1 MGETYNP
8 EACGALCSVCPL
20 KADRMGGPVAP
31 DLKVGAQFALVA
43 DFPVYED
50 VRVNRPLASAGGMA
64 LNDALNTAGL
74 SRSMA
79 SVHLAVACQPP
90 NNDLKLAQ
98 AKARKAKML
107 DPVVCCAP
115 RLKREL
121 EGQRKIVT
129 LGDSATK
136 SVTGTS
142 MGILSVRGGPRTM
155 PDGTM
160 VLPTVSPGMAIKAR
174 KWLPVMAKDLGRAAR
189 WFMRGSL
196 DWQDPAIQ
204 LFPSVAEVVAFLAQP
219 SAFWS
224 YDIETDAL
232 EPMTA
237 QVRCVGIAT
246 KDAAIVVPLL
256 SMDGMTRWYS
266 EGDLSRVKQI
276 LAAAFIDGR
285 QWVGHNAGYYDRLA
299 MERYLGVTPAP
310 LMDTILLHRLA
321 EPGLPHDLGFVG
333 STWTDVHSWKADN
346 EGRKLANAAR
356 TDRELHHY
364 CALDCVVTARIA
376 TPLARRVLERGQ
388 AAPLPAEPSQ
398 TLLDLDHWAQ
408 GMCVGLHRVGMYV
421 NQQWR
426 ERAEE
431 WLTHES
437 EYLRS
442 QCIEVGEAFGMKS
455 FNPNSG
461 PQMRD
466 LLYARWKLVP
476 EEFTDTGDPSVN
488 DEALRGFVAL
498 KSLSPAQKAFLMLLR
513 RFRKVR
519 NKWLGTY
526 VSPLKQ
532 VRFGGKAWDRDG
544 RIRASWNAHGTLV
557 GRLSCSDPNLQ
568 TIPMLFRD
576 LFQGAPGHE
585 LAGADADQI
594 HLRIIAAR
602 WGVARLLDVFQKGG
616 DPHALAAESIF
627 GERFVKASGHPGKPG
642 GKWSGQAKSMRQI
655 AKTFQYAAAY
665 GAEPSTIQSVLTK
678 AENDRGELINLGLTV
693 RQVTAMREK
702 WLEAMPEFEKGWNM
716 ELTIA
721 ETNAR
726 KGKCDPW
733 GSDPVAGRRRDY
745 PNGIEDERNEITNA
759 PIIMTESAIMHL
771 AVQDLLTEIPWDKWG
786 PGTGIIAQVH
796 DSITVEVPQGMGQW
810 ASEVVAASLT
820 RRIPGLDVP
829 FTATGT
835 FGATW
840 VDA

>member
-1 MGETYNP
+1 MSQPYDA
-8 EACGALCSVCPL
+8 EAAGAMCSVCPL
-20 KADRMGGPVAP
+20 KAHRIGGPVAP
-31 DLKVGAQFALVA
+31 DLKVGAQFAIVG
-43 DFPVYED
+43 DFPVYDD

-64 LNDALNTAGL
+64 LNEALDKVGL

-79 SVHLAVACQPP
+79 SVHLAIACQPP
-90 NNDLKLAQ
+90 GNDLKMVR
-98 AKARKAKML
+98 AKGRKLKML
-107 DPVVCCAP
+107 DPVTCCAP
-115 RLKREL
+115 RLKAEL
-121 EGQRKIVT
+121 EGQKKVIT

-136 SVTGTS
+136 SVTGTA

-155 PDGTM
+155 ANGTM

-174 KWLPVMAKDLGRAAR
+174 KWLPVLAKDLGRAAR
-189 WFMRGSL
+189 WFMRGNL
-196 DWQDPAIQ
+196 DWADPAIY
-204 LFPSVAEVVAFLAQP
+204 LFPNVDEVAAFLAKDA
-219 SAFWS
+219 AFWA
-224 YDIETDAL
+224 YDVETDGIEA
-232 EPMTA
+232 MTA
-237 QVRCVGIAT
+237 NLRCVGIST
-246 KDAAIVVPLL
+246 KDAAIVVPILG
-256 SMDGMTRWYS
+256 MDGTTRWYS
-266 EGDLSRVKQI
+266 EGDLARVKQL
-276 LAAAFIDGR
+276 LARAFTDGR
-285 QWVGHNAGYYDRLA
+285 QWVGHNAGYYDRMV
-299 MERYLGVTPAP
+299 MENHLKVTPAP

-333 STWTDVHSWKADN
+333 STWSDVHSWKADN

-356 TDRELHHY
+356 SDRELHHY
-364 CALDCVVTARIA
+364 CALDCVVTARVA
-376 TPLARRVLERGQ
+376 PLLAKAVVARGQ
-388 AAPLPAEPSQ
+388 AEPLPASPEQ

-408 GMCVGLHRVGMYV
+408 GMCVNLHRVGMYV
-421 NQQWR
+421 NQEWR
-426 ERAEE
+426 ERAED

-437 EYLRS
+437 EFLRV
-442 QCIEVGEAFGMKS
+442 QCAVAGEDFGMKG

-466 LLYARWKLVP
+466 LLFNKWKLVP
-476 EEFTDTGDPSVN
+476 EEFTETGDPSVN
-488 DEALRGFVAL
+488 DEALRGFISMR
-498 KSLSPAQKAFLMLLR
+498 SLTKEQRAYLMLVR

-526 VSPLKQ
+526 VSPLKPK
-532 VRFGGKAWDRDG
+532 RFEGKAWDRDG
-544 RIRASWNAHGTLV
+544 RVRASWNAHGTLV

-568 TIPMLFRD
+568 TIPSMFRY

-602 WGVARLLDVFQKGG
+602 WGVARLQEVFLKGG
-616 DPHALAAESIF
+616 DPHAAAAEVIF
-627 GERFVKASGHPGKPG
+627 GERFTKSEGQAHQNG

-665 GAEPSTIQSVLTK
+665 GAEPSTIQNVLTK
-678 AENDRGELINLGLTV
+678 AEDERGNLINLALTV

-702 WLEAMPEFEKGWNM
+702 WLAGMPEFEKGWNM
-716 ELTIA
+716 ELAIV
-721 ETNAR
+721 ESNAR
-726 KGKCDPW
+726 KGKVDPW

-745 PNGIEDERNEITNA
+745 PNGVEDERNEITNA

-796 DSITVEVPQGMGQW
+796 DSITVEVPRGMGKW

-835 FGATW
+835 FGDTW